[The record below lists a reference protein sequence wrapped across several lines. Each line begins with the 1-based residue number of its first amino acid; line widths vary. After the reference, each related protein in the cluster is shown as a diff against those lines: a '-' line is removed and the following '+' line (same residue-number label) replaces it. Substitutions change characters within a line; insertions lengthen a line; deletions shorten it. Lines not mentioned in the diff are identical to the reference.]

1 MKRIVLYVM
10 LAVWWLV
17 PATGYAQQYTG
28 LSGLLHVPSAEMN
41 HEGDAFI
48 GLHFLNKAMTPDT
61 GFLFNGQ
68 KYDTYDY
75 YIALTPF
82 RWIEFSYVCTK
93 RKNAAN
99 EELWDYHRKD
109 RSVSLKIRPLE
120 EGKYYP
126 AVAFGC
132 NDFGTSA
139 FNKNRSDVQ
148 LYFFNYYVAATKH
161 FEFGGN
167 EVGVTLA
174 YRHFLR
180 GYNAK
185 WNGVVGGV
193 TFRPSFFP
201 QARAIVEYTGNE
213 VLVGLDALLWRHLR
227 VQASV
232 KDFKYVNVGLCFQMN
247 LLGEKYVY

>member
-1 MKRIVLYVM
+1 M
-10 LAVWWLV
+10 
-17 PATGYAQQYTG
+17 
-28 LSGLLHVPSAEMN
+28 
-41 HEGDAFI
+41 
-48 GLHFLNKAMTPDT
+48 
-61 GFLFNGQ
+61 
-68 KYDTYDY
+68 
-75 YIALTPF
+75 
-82 RWIEFSYVCTK
+82 
-93 RKNAAN
+93 
-99 EELWDYHRKD
+99 
-109 RSVSLKIRPLE
+109 
-120 EGKYYP
+120 
-126 AVAFGC
+126 
-132 NDFGTSA
+132 
-139 FNKNRSDVQ
+139 Q

-232 KDFKYVNVGLCFQMN
+232 KDFKYVNVGLCFQVN
-247 LLGEKYVY
+247 LLGERYKY